1 MSLGRLLNEGLRVV
15 KERLAFRTLLPCEA
29 LAVFA
34 VQKDTHASLSGA
46 QMPLA
51 LRYKNSTPLD

>member
-1 MSLGRLLNEGLRVV
+1 MSLGRLLNEGLCVV

-51 LRYKNSTPLD
+51 G